1 MWAYFVYMNIC
12 VFCSANAS
20 LDPEYF
26 RLAAELG
33 HWVAAEGHQLVFGG
47 CNLGLMECV
56 ATAVKEA
63 GGRTV
68 GVIPTIVEKGGRV
81 SDSCDVR
88 VMCNDLTD
96 RKQIMMERS
105 DVFIALPGGIGTLD
119 EVFSVLAM
127 SSIGYHKK
135 PVILYDMKGFWQPLL
150 DLLSAMKAKGV
161 IRSGFD
167 GTLKVAHTL
176 EEVKH
181 LAVKAQ

>member
-1 MWAYFVYMNIC
+1 MNIC
-12 VFCSANAS
+12 VFCSANADIDS
-20 LDPEYF
+20 EYF
-26 RLAAELG
+26 RLATELG
-33 HWVAAEGHQLVFGG
+33 HWIGSEDHQLVFGG
-47 CNLGLMECV
+47 CDLGLMECV
-56 ATAVKEA
+56 AKAVKEA

-68 GVIPTIVEKGGRV
+68 GVIPEIVERGGRA

-88 VMCNDLTD
+88 VMCGDLTD

-135 PVILYDMKGFWQPLL
+135 QVILYDMQGFWQPLL
-150 DLLSAMKAKGV
+150 DLFAAMKAKGV

-167 GTLKVAHTL
+167 GTLKTACTL
-176 EEVKH
+176 EEIK
-181 LAVKAQ
+181 KMITNQ

>member
-1 MWAYFVYMNIC
+1 MNIC
-12 VFCSANAS
+12 VFCSANAG
-20 LDPEYF
+20 LAPEYF
-26 RLAAELG
+26 RFATELG
-33 HWVAAEGHQLVFGG
+33 HWIASEDHQLVFGG

-56 ATAVKEA
+56 AKAVKEA
-63 GGRTV
+63 GGHTV

-88 VMCNDLTD
+88 VMCADLTD

-127 SSIGYHKK
+127 SSIGYHRKQ
-135 PVILYDMKGFWQPLL
+135 VILYDMQGFWQPLL
-150 DLLSAMKAKGV
+150 DFLAAMKAKGV
-161 IRSGFD
+161 IRNGFD
-167 GTLKVAHTL
+167 GTLKVARTL

-181 LAVKAQ
+181 LAAEEQ